1 MPNAACRAA
10 LLKSDHVQFI
20 QRREFAANVADFN
33 NQTAVEAVVP
43 NGKLCAAGDANKAG
57 MNIASSD

>member
-1 MPNAACRAA
+1 M
-10 LLKSDHVQFI
+10 